1 MVDAVQRVRLAELC
15 ASTSLFTDLGT
26 GQPAEHGLR
35 TCVVAMR
42 LAEALGLDDDD
53 RCEVF
58 YVTLLRFLGCT
69 ADAHHVAEMA
79 GGNDVR
85 LLGGMATVTMGSP
98 GEELAQMIRLVGEG
112 MPLPRRMVALARA
125 LADPAG
131 KDPLLQAHCEI
142 AARLAKEM
150 GLPQGVVSA
159 LEVAY
164 ARWDGRG
171 VPRGVAG
178 DSIPVAMQVA
188 IVARDVEL
196 WGRETDDDTAM
207 EVLRR
212 RKGRAYSPEVVDAAL
227 EVGVDGLRDYPQ
239 DLWEAILDSE
249 PNPWLEVVSHDI
261 DRALAALGDFADLKA
276 PELAGHSR
284 RVARITSDAATIA
297 ALDPST
303 CRDLG
308 RAGSVHDLGM
318 VAVPVGV
325 LRAPPSPG
333 TVAWERIRMHPM
345 WTQRILERCTGLE
358 PVATMAGRHH
368 ERADGSGYPAGIS
381 GTEPAGV
388 GLLVCADVYDEL
400 TSPAVGAMRR
410 DPTDAAEE
418 LGRLAA
424 SGALR
429 IDDVKAV
436 LEAVQVASPLVEV
449 ERPAGLTEREVDV
462 LTLMAKGDTNRQIA
476 VSLGIS
482 PKTVGTHV
490 EHIYSKLAVKTRA
503 GATLFAVQNGL
514 V

>member
-1 MVDAVQRVRLAELC
+1 MQRVRLAELC

-26 GQPAEHGLR
+26 GQPTEHGLR

-42 LAEALGLDDDD
+42 LAEALSLDEDD

-69 ADAHHVAEMA
+69 ADAHQVAEMA
-79 GGNDVR
+79 GGDDVR

-98 GEELAQMIRLVGEG
+98 GEELAQMIKLVGEG
-112 MPLPRRMVALARA
+112 MPLPRRLVTLARA

-131 KDPLLQAHCEI
+131 KDPLLQAHCEV
-142 AARLAKEM
+142 AARLATEM
-150 GLPQGVVSA
+150 GLPEGVVSA

-178 DSIPVAMQVA
+178 EAIPIAMRVA

-196 WGRETDDDTAM
+196 WGRETDDDTAAK
-207 EVLRR
+207 VLRR

-227 EVGVDGLRDYPQ
+227 KVGVGRLRDYPQ
-239 DLWEAILDSE
+239 DLWEAVLDSE
-249 PNPWLEVVSHDI
+249 PKPWLEAVGHDI
-261 DRALAALGDFADLKA
+261 DRALVALGDFADLKS
-276 PELAGHSR
+276 PELAGRSR
-284 RVARITSDAATIA
+284 RVARITGDAAGIA
-297 ALDPST
+297 QLDPTT
-303 CRDLG
+303 CRDLA
-308 RAGSVHDLGM
+308 RAASVHDLGM
-318 VAVPVGV
+318 VAVPAGM
-325 LRAPPSPG
+325 LRSGPSPG
-333 TVAWERIRMHPM
+333 TIAGERIRMHPL
-345 WTQRILERCTGLE
+345 WTQRILERCSGLE
-358 PVATMAGRHH
+358 PVATLAGRHH
-368 ERADGSGYPAGIS
+368 ERVDGSGYPAGVT
-381 GTEPAGV
+381 GTEPTGV
-388 GLLVCADVYDEL
+388 GLLMCADMYDEL
-400 TSPAVGAMRR
+400 TSPGAGTRR
-410 DPTDAAEE
+410 MEPAEAADE

-424 SGALR
+424 AGALR

-449 ERPAGLTEREVDV
+449 ERPAGLSEREVDV
-462 LTLMAKGDTNRQIA
+462 LILLARGDTNRQIA
-476 VSLGIS
+476 ASLGIS

-514 V
+514 L